1 MIIHSFNPLLPP
13 FQSEN
18 QRLEEEKENMKRE
31 LSMEKEKLHTL
42 EQAMQ
47 EYGNL
52 QGALLLVSLIFKGI
66 V

>member
-1 MIIHSFNPLLPP
+1 MRTRGWI
-13 FQSEN
+13 
-18 QRLEEEKENMKRE
+18 EEKENMKRE

-52 QGALLLVSLIFKGI
+52 QGALLLVSLIVKGI
-66 V
+66 DQSQSIVLVHSE